1 MEPSRRRWLGAALAV
16 AALAGLSAC
25 ASSEDRGSAR
35 STGELTDDAA
45 LTAKV
50 KSAIA
55 TDAGAR
61 TAGAVNVEAYR
72 GVVQLTGF
80 VDSEDQATRA
90 VSAAKKV
97 HGVRSV
103 KNALRRKRWGAA
115 GPLRRRRRLRG
126 PAGGPSGMRAPA
138 AELGG

>member
-1 MEPSRRRWLGAALAV
+1 MELSRRRLLAAGLAAAAV
-16 AALAGLSAC
+16 AGLGAC
-25 ASSEDRGSAR
+25 ASSEDGDSRRSA
-35 STGELTDDAA
+35 GEFTDDAA

-61 TAGAVNVEAYR
+61 TASAVNVETYR

-80 VDSEDQATRA
+80 VDSEDQAVRA

-97 HGVRSV
+97 QGVRSV
-103 KNALRRKRWGAA
+103 KNDIRLKR
-115 GPLRRRRRLRG
+115 
-126 PAGGPSGMRAPA
+126 
-138 AELGG
+138 

>member
-1 MEPSRRRWLGAALAV
+1 MDLSKRNFMAVALAT
-16 AALAGLSAC
+16 AALAGLGAC
-25 ASSEDRGSAR
+25 ASSEDRSSRR
-35 STGELTDDAA
+35 STGEFTDDAA

-61 TAGAVNVEAYR
+61 TAAAVNVDTYR

-80 VDSEDQATRA
+80 VDSEEQATRA

-97 HGVRSV
+97 QGVRSV
-103 KNALRRKRWGAA
+103 KNDIRLKR
-115 GPLRRRRRLRG
+115 
-126 PAGGPSGMRAPA
+126 S
-138 AELGG
+138 